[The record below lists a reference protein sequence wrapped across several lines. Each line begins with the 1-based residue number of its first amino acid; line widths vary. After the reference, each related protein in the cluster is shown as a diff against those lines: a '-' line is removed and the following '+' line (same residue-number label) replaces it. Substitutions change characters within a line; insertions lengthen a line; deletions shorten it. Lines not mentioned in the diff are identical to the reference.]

1 MACCCKQMLLKALE
15 GLAKMPL
22 AMLASL
28 IPKDLP
34 FPKMAALP
42 SLLLSTGLSL
52 GGAMSMSAMA
62 NLAASA
68 RLSASLTASAVARL
82 EALAAIKLA
91 LGINPLAAN
100 ASMSLGLAIRSMN
113 MHLPSI
119 MALLLKALQPL
130 MEVLSDLI
138 AMLTTASI
146 VNLTLGINLLVPGGA
161 MKLGLAL
168 GAAIRASASVSAS
181 VAASVNAAANLALH
195 ARLVAAA
202 SALGF
207 NLLLPGGL
215 AKLSAALRLSA
226 SLGLPG
232 LNLDLGSLITL
243 SSLLAQLAAIQA
255 SLNVNLMLPNAMSL
269 LAAALA
275 PLLAALSGLAN
286 MNIPLGL
293 NVGAGLNASAAAAAS
308 LSASAQASLQATAS
322 ANLSAGLGFG
332 VPSLGSLGLAA
343 NLALQLGL
351 ASGTGVMQTSPC
363 GSCPLTGGW

>member
-1 MACCCKQMLLKALE
+1 MACCCKQMLMKALE

-22 AMLASL
+22 AALAAL

-34 FPKMAALP
+34 FPQMAALP
-42 SLLLSTGLSL
+42 SLLFSAGLGF
-52 GGAMSMSAMA
+52 GGSMSMSAMA
-62 NLAASA
+62 SLAASA

-91 LGINPLAAN
+91 LGINPLAVN
-100 ASMSLGLAIRSMN
+100 ASASLGLAIRSMN

-119 MALLLKALQPL
+119 MALLLKALQPI
-130 MEVLSDLI
+130 MQALSDLI

-146 VNLTLGINLLVPGGA
+146 VNMTLGINLMLPGGA

-168 GAAIRASASVSAS
+168 GAALRASVSAS
-181 VAASVNAAANLALH
+181 VAASVSAAANLAMH

-215 AKLSAALRLSA
+215 AQLNAALRLSA

-232 LNLDLGSLITL
+232 LNLDLGNLITL

-255 SLNVNLMLPNAMSL
+255 AFNVNLMLPNAAAL

-275 PLLAALSGLAN
+275 PLLAALSSLAGLG
-286 MNIPLGL
+286 IPLGL
-293 NVGAGLNASAAAAAS
+293 GVGAGLNASAAAAAS
-308 LSASAQASLQATAS
+308 LSASAQASLQAVAS
-322 ANLSAGLGFG
+322 ANLSAGLFG